1 MSSIIRKNGLS
12 TIEDS
17 RWDDFQR
24 GARNR
29 RVIAISTTVVFAVI
43 SWLTQSIFPLL
54 IGELILW
61 LALKLWT
68 QITNKK

>member
-12 TIEDS
+12 TIEDN

-24 GARNR
+24 SAKNR
-29 RVIAISTTVVFAVI
+29 RVIAIFATVVFAVI
-43 SWLTQSIFPLL
+43 SWSIQSIFPLL

-61 LALKLWT
+61 LALKLWIQT
-68 QITNKK
+68 TNKK